1 MAKKSYADRNLKF
14 ETLQYTLDRKVR
26 IRLPMQGQYRFTR
39 HLPMC
44 SATVTMQQQDSDLPM
59 QEIFTEDLQI
69 RQKMYLKEEL
79 QHLKAVWQHLQ

>member
-1 MAKKSYADRNLKF
+1 MEATLWQRNLKF
-14 ETLQYTLDRKVR
+14 ETLQLHVGQESPD
-26 IRLPMQGQYRFTR
+26 RLPMQGQYRFTR